1 MDFYNTALQIKNKTN
16 ALSHPFQS
24 KPEKQGKKITSVSVI
39 SPKHFKADG
48 HLESVEGVISLL
60 YTAARA
66 AEKTML
72 FSFSYLIHKTCLMVL
87 ILCVKKWKFHAA
99 ASQLHI
105 WLLFCSC
112 KATLKNYKIWC
123 DKSGIHTR
131 NHIVPSLWCV
141 EFLPPFKVPVS
152 RTMASVTCFYK
163 QNFTNVFNTTEIC
176 KWPHSMT
183 NFKYEIH
190 CPIYGVFFPF
200 LPSSYFGNLIKNPTQ
215 KTISQHNISVKHL
228 KWDFD
233 LLAP

>member
-87 ILCVKKWKFHAA
+87 ILCVEKMKI
-99 ASQLHI
+99 S
-105 WLLFCSC
+105 CSC
-112 KATLKNYKIWC
+112 FSITHLVIVLQLQNY
-123 DKSGIHTR
+123 
-131 NHIVPSLWCV
+131 L
-141 EFLPPFKVPVS
+141 EEL
-152 RTMASVTCFYK
+152 
-163 QNFTNVFNTTEIC
+163 
-176 KWPHSMT
+176 
-183 NFKYEIH
+183 
-190 CPIYGVFFPF
+190 
-200 LPSSYFGNLIKNPTQ
+200 
-215 KTISQHNISVKHL
+215 
-228 KWDFD
+228 
-233 LLAP
+233 

>member
-87 ILCVKKWKFHAA
+87 ILCVKK
-99 ASQLHI
+99 
-105 WLLFCSC
+105 
-112 KATLKNYKIWC
+112 
-123 DKSGIHTR
+123 
-131 NHIVPSLWCV
+131 
-141 EFLPPFKVPVS
+141 
-152 RTMASVTCFYK
+152 
-163 QNFTNVFNTTEIC
+163 
-176 KWPHSMT
+176 
-183 NFKYEIH
+183 
-190 CPIYGVFFPF
+190 
-200 LPSSYFGNLIKNPTQ
+200 
-215 KTISQHNISVKHL
+215 
-228 KWDFD
+228 
-233 LLAP
+233 